1 METCYLATKHT
12 AFNPELVT
20 ETAFLGW
27 QSVLWQHQRPC
38 CRRSATWNQN
48 FFGKVCPQIY
58 KLRISWSHL
67 IIMMK
72 VRQSPAAPCA
82 GYVRFAPLPQIRP
95 VPHAVCGAHRMT
107 SRGNFS
113 RGWFYGAQASKCSVT
128 SGTRWVLHHGVSS
141 LTPGQR
147 TKLGVQ
153 ITSPA
158 AQTERC
164 TGNHWARTWMRSGT
178 GSPTAPSGLNHVISS
193 VCSHSV
199 TPNCFAWSPICPAY
213 FWSDKNEDFCRV
225 TVKTHNSQKSH
236 LFGAPHFIINR
247 QFNWIRE
254 NDTS

>member
-1 METCYLATKHT
+1 
-12 AFNPELVT
+12 
-20 ETAFLGW
+20 
-27 QSVLWQHQRPC
+27 
-38 CRRSATWNQN
+38 
-48 FFGKVCPQIY
+48 
-58 KLRISWSHL
+58 
-67 IIMMK
+67 MMK

-82 GYVRFAPLPQIRP
+82 GFVQLAPLPQILL
-95 VPHAVCGAHRMT
+95 VPHAVCGAHRMS
-107 SRGNFS
+107 SRGNLS

-128 SGTRWVLHHGVSS
+128 SRTRWVLHHGISS

-147 TKLGVQ
+147 AKLGVQ

-178 GSPTAPSGLNHVISS
+178 GSPTAQTGLNHVISS

-199 TPNCFAWSPICPAY
+199 TPNCYAWSPICLAY

-236 LFGAPHFIINR
+236 LFGAPHFIINL
-247 QFNWIRE
+247 QFHRIRE
-254 NDTS
+254 KWHQLIIQIGLYRTKTWKTIRHLNKIVPTLAPCFLAQTCKVISYGHFLMYLKLRAKVNFI